1 MEPVSCLRAQPAT
14 GSQGDLRPRP
24 QAVGPRSGA
33 AEPGS
38 RARTSALRDE
48 RGCRLEAAP
57 GQKASGTCGRT
68 PRAPTVPSEPS
79 DGAPAGACVG
89 AGGFALPPRLQEEGS
104 VGSRGPGH
112 LPALGPEG
120 LWGRLG
126 ARVTGGRGPAGED
139 PTQESRKWGC
149 RMESCCLQ
157 GGLGQQGG
165 VSHRLVGGC
174 PTGGEPPVTGRIRA
188 HVGDWG
194 SPGPGL

>member
-1 MEPVSCLRAQPAT
+1 M
-14 GSQGDLRPRP
+14 
-24 QAVGPRSGA
+24 
-33 AEPGS
+33 
-38 RARTSALRDE
+38 
-48 RGCRLEAAP
+48 
-57 GQKASGTCGRT
+57 
-68 PRAPTVPSEPS
+68 
-79 DGAPAGACVG
+79 
-89 AGGFALPPRLQEEGS
+89 
-104 VGSRGPGH
+104 GSRGPGH